1 VTQYALVFQGL
12 ALCYSTR
19 MIASLAKIL
28 SKIGTWPEED
38 QVALVDYARELE
50 AGRNG
55 IYHLTDAEW
64 KAVQEGL
71 AQSERGEL
79 ASDDEV
85 AAANKR
91 YGI

>member
-1 VTQYALVFQGL
+1 
-12 ALCYSTR
+12 
-19 MIASLAKIL
+19 MIAALAKIL
-28 SKIGTWPEED
+28 SNIDTWPEED
-38 QVALVDYARELE
+38 QAALVDYARELE

-85 AAANKR
+85 VAANKR